1 MGAYLLGI
9 GVALAAA
16 TAYCFGVLL
25 QSLEARDVP
34 DSESLKLSLL
44 KNLVSRR
51 RWVLGTACVI
61 LGWLLQAA
69 ALGLAPL
76 TVVQPALAVGLF
88 VLLIAGERMSD
99 ERIGRREVLAVLAIA
114 AGVAGLGLASPKGA
128 EGGSAAA
135 TVIGPALAVF
145 AVLALAPYLLKGRK
159 LPILVVISAGLAY
172 ACSGFMTKFVADAFS
187 DQHFVSRAGLARR
200 HHRGRGHRAG
210 QRDDRAA
217 EALGGPGVPRGAG
230 DSDRAGRADGPVLAG
245 EPWSTDPLKL
255 AALGVS
261 LVVLAAGTAV
271 LASAGA
277 VAAVVDTDDDD
288 GLLPNRLGGLHPSP
302 LRRCQQQPPDLRK
315 RRKRNPAHHQ
325 QADDDHHREGE
336 PARRRRSRRGR
347 TRSAPRVESTGR

>member
-187 DQHFVSRAGLARR
+187 DQHFAVGLAW
-200 HHRGRGHRAG
+200 
-210 QRDDRAA
+210 
-217 EALGGPGVPRGAG
+217 LGGTIVAAVIGLVSEMTALQKRSAVRVFPGVLVIQIVLAVLM
-230 DSDRAGRADGPVLAG
+230 APVLAG

-277 VAAVVDTDDDD
+277 VAAVVDNDDD
-288 GLLPNRLGGLHPSP
+288 GAISESPGRLGP
-302 LRRCQQQPPDLRK
+302 
-315 RRKRNPAHHQ
+315 
-325 QADDDHHREGE
+325 E
-336 PARRRRSRRGR
+336 PASPVPA
-347 TRSAPRVESTGR
+347 TASAPPQA